1 MRTTAVA
8 SALEALATNYNQRN
22 DEAFLFELAT
32 TYHKGGEDALAIEK
46 QEVVIAM
53 YGDVDFYGIK
63 GVVEQLL
70 EAFGITYYDIVPETE
85 NPIFHPGQTAV
96 MKLKNKPAVTV
107 GRVHPLV
114 QKNFGIVPDAYVAVL
129 DFDILLECQRT
140 DKKYKQLQKY
150 PAITRDIAMVVSDE
164 INVRQIEDVFR
175 KTRSNIL
182 ESYEL
187 FDVYKGKQVG
197 EGLKSVAYSLSFRAA
212 DKTLTDD
219 EVNTV
224 MENIISELEKKLN
237 AKLRL

>member
-1 MRTTAVA
+1 M
-8 SALEALATNYNQRN
+8 
-22 DEAFLFELAT
+22 
-32 TYHKGGEDALAIEK
+32 
-46 QEVVIAM
+46 
-53 YGDVDFYGIK
+53 
-63 GVVEQLL
+63 
-70 EAFGITYYDIVPETE
+70 
-85 NPIFHPGQTAV
+85 
-96 MKLKNKPAVTV
+96 
-107 GRVHPLV
+107 
-114 QKNFGIVPDAYVAVL
+114 
-129 DFDILLECQRT
+129 ECQRT
-140 DKKYKQLQKY
+140 DKKYKQLPKY